1 MPLGKTRRRLIGAAA
16 VIPLLVTTPVNG
28 PLQSASAQAGLRPQ
42 ANLNP
47 CPKQTGKV
55 NITFWTWEGPPSVI
69 QHIVNEFNASHPDI
83 HVNVDQVTPGFSGG
97 YEEAFNALRAGKA
110 PDVDMIEYYELP
122 NFRFVNGLYNAAGC
136 PAMKNVAKQFPA
148 WVNAQDAVGEPGAVY
163 AVPED
168 IEPLGMFY
176 RKDLFAK
183 YNLPVPTTWAQY
195 QSDALAFKTDTNGTV
210 KMADMNAN
218 DFRLLV
224 GLDWQAGAL
233 PFQYTGSGFTF
244 DMDSPQAQT
253 VANYWEGLIKD
264 GVIDTEAGFTTPPE
278 YITWNNGTVATQI
291 GPDYLTGFFKGQ
303 APAASGDWAVA
314 PIPQWAAGDHADG
327 QAGGS
332 ATAIMAGTKHPYADA
347 VFADWFAANYPVQVQ
362 LYAGYV
368 LAGANSY
375 LNNPAVIDTPNPYFG
390 GQAPMSVF
398 RTMANYVN
406 TSFQWAPNMTAVF
419 ADLQDNLQSA
429 FNGSSTIEQAFVTTQ
444 NQAASNLRSL
454 GVTVYTK

>member
-55 NITFWTWEGPPSVI
+55 NITFWTWEGHPSVI

-97 YEEAFNALRAGKA
+97 YEEAFNTLRAGKA

-148 WVNAQDAVGEPGAVY
+148 WVNEQDAVGEPGAVY

-183 YNLPVPTTWAQY
+183 YNLPVPTTWP
-195 QSDALAFKTDTNGTV
+195 STSPTPWRSKPT
-210 KMADMNAN
+210 
-218 DFRLLV
+218 
-224 GLDWQAGAL
+224 
-233 PFQYTGSGFTF
+233 PTG
-244 DMDSPQAQT
+244 P
-253 VANYWEGLIKD
+253 
-264 GVIDTEAGFTTPPE
+264 
-278 YITWNNGTVATQI
+278 
-291 GPDYLTGFFKGQ
+291 
-303 APAASGDWAVA
+303 
-314 PIPQWAAGDHADG
+314 
-327 QAGGS
+327 
-332 ATAIMAGTKHPYADA
+332 
-347 VFADWFAANYPVQVQ
+347 
-362 LYAGYV
+362 
-368 LAGANSY
+368 
-375 LNNPAVIDTPNPYFG
+375 
-390 GQAPMSVF
+390 
-398 RTMANYVN
+398 
-406 TSFQWAPNMTAVF
+406 
-419 ADLQDNLQSA
+419 
-429 FNGSSTIEQAFVTTQ
+429 
-444 NQAASNLRSL
+444 
-454 GVTVYTK
+454 